1 MDAAVEPW
9 RAVRPRLLVPAD
21 GTSTAAWAFDG
32 RTGSLV
38 GLIADGSGGG
48 SEEADIEDTFDA
60 AESLLDG
67 AGLASDIASAAGLGG
82 FSFVGGVWIQLEK
95 TKLQKLKAAT
105 LMLASMRPPEGDIAD
120 PGDLGCGIAAAA
132 AFEAAG
138 RIGGGILGDAGE
150 RAAAAASAADDVGGF
165 SCG

>member
-1 MDAAVEPW
+1 MPRIARSRSSRAAG
-9 RAVRPRLLVPAD
+9 RLTP
-21 GTSTAAWAFDG
+21 TAAWAFDG

-38 GLIADGSGGG
+38 GLLADGSGGG

-67 AGLASDIASAAGLGG
+67 AGLVSDIASAAGLGG

-105 LMLASMRPPEGDIAD
+105 LMLASMRPPAGDIAD
-120 PGDLGCGIAAAA
+120 LGDLGCGLGAAAG
-132 AFEAAG
+132 FEIGG
-138 RIGGGILGDAGE
+138 RIGGRILGELGE
-150 RAAAAASAADDVGGF
+150 RAAAAASAADDAGGF
-165 SCG
+165 TCG